1 MAPLLAVYNVRTQET
16 NSIAL
21 SDLAENYSTFLEI
34 TGQQAVAIDA
44 NTAADVKACQQIT
57 RLLDT
62 LARHNHI
69 EQDHTHSINEFI
81 RRVLFCLFAEDTQIF
96 APQQFTNAFALL
108 VDKQGD
114 GAESFFTNLFTV
126 LNTPENERKAIGPLP
141 KELLAFPYVN
151 GGLFSD
157 KVEIPKFDVST
168 RAQLL
173 DCGSL
178 KWSEISPAIFGAMFQ
193 NALDADLRHQLGAHY
208 TSEENILKVIK
219 PLFLDALNA
228 EFERLAVLD
237 ESTPK
242 AKAAKKEQLSQFHD
256 KLASLNFLDP
266 ACGCG
271 NFLLIAY
278 RELRRLE
285 NKVLEQLLDENY
297 LLLEEAIKVNIN
309 QFYGIEIEDW
319 PAEIAHLSMWLMQH
333 VMNQETKTSAVI
345 RQQNA
350 LTTDWN
356 EVLPAS
362 KCAYIMGNPPF
373 AGSVT
378 TSEDQ
383 KRWLRDVY
391 PPKHTLGRAD
401 FVTGWFVKAASYM
414 KGNPQI
420 QAAFVA
426 TNSIC
431 QGQQVSILWGLL
443 LSQGIRINFAY
454 TSFKWSNAASKN
466 AGVTCT
472 IVGFAYRDVFDDTG
486 NKRLF
491 HVGADNTIA
500 VQHTKAISPYLL
512 PVNGSFDYSAVIVA
526 RSAKPFD
533 EPASFG
539 FMPVD
544 GGNLIISADE
554 HDRIIAAYP
563 ESEAFFKRFKGSDE
577 IINGTYRWCLW
588 LKTEDRSQW
597 EQIPPI
603 EQHVDACR
611 GFREQSVKTGAAYNL
626 RETPWKFGHLPFP
639 DPVAALVIPSVSSER
654 RPYIPM
660 DFVDNSTIVSN
671 LCYLLPNATH
681 YQFGILTSRIHMC
694 WMRLTAGKLET
705 RYRYSRDLSYNTF
718 VWPSS
723 TAEQQAKI
731 TALAEEILYKRQ
743 FYMTKTLAE
752 LYNPETMPDDLKQAH
767 ADLDLAVERLYRPE
781 PFADDEELTTFMLQ
795 LYAAAVR
802 AEQEKEQKQK
812 KPARATATKAR
823 KSKAK

>member
-1 MAPLLAVYNVRTQET
+1 MKSTGDNLSALKELGDSMMLHMDCDEFFRQFMRVFKTAESNITLALNNGAASALASSFYDATTMVRPDVAIGNRAYFRFLKSDEDVRSSLDAVIALPEFQRPKSKFKLAICCGPTLLAVYNVRTQET

-34 TGQQAVAIDA
+34 TGQQAVTIDA

-114 GAESFFTNLFTV
+114 GAESFFTNLFMV
-126 LNTPENERKAIGPLP
+126 LNTPENKRKAIGPLP

-228 EFERLAVLD
+228 EFESLAALD

-242 AKAAKKEQLSQFHD
+242 AKAAKKEQLSQFHN

-285 NKVLEQLLDENY
+285 NKVLELLLDENY

-333 VMNQETKTSAVI
+333 VMNQETGAKFGVPVATLPLKTSAVI

-373 AGSVT
+373 CGSTYT
-378 TSEDQ
+378 TAEQ
-383 KRWLRDVY
+383 KQWLRDVY
-391 PPKHTLGRAD
+391 PPKHKVGLID
-401 FVTGWFVKAASYM
+401 FVSAWFVKAADYM
-414 KGNPQI
+414 KVNPQI

-431 QGQQVSILWGLL
+431 QGSQVETLWGLL

-491 HVGADNTIA
+491 HVGADNSIT
-500 VQHTKAISPYLL
+500 VHHTKAISPYLL

-526 RSAKPFD
+526 RSAKPFA
-533 EPASFG
+533 EPA
-539 FMPVD
+539 
-544 GGNLIISADE
+544 
-554 HDRIIAAYP
+554 
-563 ESEAFFKRFKGSDE
+563 
-577 IINGTYRWCLW
+577 CL
-588 LKTEDRSQW
+588 
-597 EQIPPI
+597 
-603 EQHVDACR
+603 
-611 GFREQSVKTGAAYNL
+611 
-626 RETPWKFGHLPFP
+626 
-639 DPVAALVIPSVSSER
+639 
-654 RPYIPM
+654 
-660 DFVDNSTIVSN
+660 
-671 LCYLLPNATH
+671 
-681 YQFGILTSRIHMC
+681 
-694 WMRLTAGKLET
+694 
-705 RYRYSRDLSYNTF
+705 
-718 VWPSS
+718 
-723 TAEQQAKI
+723 
-731 TALAEEILYKRQ
+731 
-743 FYMTKTLAE
+743 
-752 LYNPETMPDDLKQAH
+752 
-767 ADLDLAVERLYRPE
+767 
-781 PFADDEELTTFMLQ
+781 
-795 LYAAAVR
+795 
-802 AEQEKEQKQK
+802 
-812 KPARATATKAR
+812 PA
-823 KSKAK
+823 